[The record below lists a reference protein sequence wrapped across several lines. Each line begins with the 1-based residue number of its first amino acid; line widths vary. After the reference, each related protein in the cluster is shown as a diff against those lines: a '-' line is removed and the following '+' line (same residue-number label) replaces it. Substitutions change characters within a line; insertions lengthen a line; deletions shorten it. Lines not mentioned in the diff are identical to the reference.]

1 VPKDLVIARY
11 FAEEK
16 NALNSL
22 EEEKE
27 TIETQLKE
35 IEEEHSGEE
44 GALNGVSKKTDAIN
58 NLNDFKNLALELYE
72 PTFHKNKINLIEE
85 LDTLITEKMES
96 ETDSRLQI
104 LRNPKGNITITAVNG
119 RIKELNEFEQEH
131 IFLSNWNST
140 SKNITAKKKEIKELY
155 EKIDVNIS
163 ELIQQK
169 IEEEFIS
176 EIMILNDYLEKTDRV
191 SALKK
196 EIKTSTKAL
205 DDNLLAKYPEL
216 TPDEVKTLVV
226 DDKWITTLTH
236 GISNEI
242 DQISQKLSNR
252 IKELTERYEDTLPQ
266 LDAEVE
272 TLETKVDSHLN
283 KMGFKW

>member
-1 VPKDLVIARY
+1 MNR
-11 FAEEK
+11 
-16 NALNSL
+16 
-22 EEEKE
+22 
-27 TIETQLKE
+27 
-35 IEEEHSGEE
+35 
-44 GALNGVSKKTDAIN
+44 
-58 NLNDFKNLALELYE
+58 
-72 PTFHKNKINLIEE
+72 
-85 LDTLITEKMES
+85 
-96 ETDSRLQI
+96 
-104 LRNPKGNITITAVNG
+104 
-119 RIKELNEFEQEH
+119 RIKELNEFEQEY
-131 IFLSNWNST
+131 IFLFNWNST

-191 SALKK
+191 NALKK

-252 IKELTERYEDTLPQ
+252 IKELADRYENTLPE
-266 LDAEVE
+266 LDAKVE
-272 TLETKVDSHLN
+272 ALEQKVDDHLK
-283 KMGFKW
+283 KMGFEW